1 MGGEPMNVLGYT
13 SNYYHKLIYVHTS
26 DIYWSSCKL
35 NSFRPIF
42 WSEFHLYL
50 QNTSNDQNFQLC
62 KSCSEMIA
70 YSNYSKQMCM
80 SNEWQ
85 CLAYAVHCLT
95 LSLLQTLISTIQL
108 STCDVTSS
116 TVGSVPAKRVEQWKV
131 GGFQS

>member
-1 MGGEPMNVLGYT
+1 MNVLGYT
-13 SNYYHKLIYVHTS
+13 SNYYHKLMYVRTS

-62 KSCSEMIA
+62 KSCSETIA

-85 CLAYAVHCLT
+85 CLVYAVHCLINPFIA
-95 LSLLQTLISTIQL
+95 ISTTQL
-108 STCDVTSS
+108 STNDVTSS
-116 TVGSVPAKRVEQWKV
+116 TVGSVPANRVEQWKV